1 MTIHDPPSDERNK
14 AGVWKWARGV
24 CRRLVHKRTIKGA
37 IMILIIVDRL
47 VRLFEKLNR

>member
-14 AGVWKWARGV
+14 AGVWKRARGI
-24 CRRLVHKRTIKGA
+24 CRWLVHKRTLKAA
-37 IMILIIVDRL
+37 ITILDIGVRL